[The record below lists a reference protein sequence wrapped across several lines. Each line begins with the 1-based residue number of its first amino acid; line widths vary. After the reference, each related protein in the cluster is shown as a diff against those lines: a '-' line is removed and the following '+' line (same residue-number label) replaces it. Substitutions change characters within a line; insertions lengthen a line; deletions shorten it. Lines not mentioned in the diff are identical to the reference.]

1 VRDTEFSLGTAY
13 SRCEETRRR
22 KLRANAAFTQ
32 TRNLYLTHRLVWIYF
47 SWIYFSLTSAGFL
60 DYLAHHKRHS
70 FDPLRG
76 GGSVRARMSRVS

>member
-1 VRDTEFSLGTAY
+1 MLPLLKPG
-13 SRCEETRRR
+13 
-22 KLRANAAFTQ
+22 
-32 TRNLYLTHRLVWIYF
+32 NLYLTHRLVWINF

-76 GGSVRARMSRVS
+76 GGAFGLECRGSHEKVCPAQGPAGGIR